1 VKTDNGDS
9 VNSMAR
15 IALVGLGTIGRGWA
29 VLFAKAGFAVAA
41 FDINAAAAAEARAD
55 VTNTLQEL
63 AAQGML
69 DSAPAAAARIE
80 WTDSV
85 AVAVAGATLVQESVP
100 ERLQLKRTVLA
111 ELDRVAP
118 ADAILASSCSSLLPA
133 DLFSDLQRQERCLV
147 AHPFNPP
154 YLIPLVELLPTRL
167 TSGRTLLAMRK
178 LLLGIGQSP
187 VIIHRALP
195 GYVANR
201 LQAALVNEAMH
212 LVGAGVISAEDL
224 DRCMTQ
230 GLGRRWAFLGPFETM
245 DLNADGGIASYARNF
260 RHGYAEIG
268 RDLRSGSPW
277 SDEAIAAVVKSRREQ
292 LDLQS
297 LKARREWRDR
307 CLARMRLQSQEEAED
322 SAP

>member
-1 VKTDNGDS
+1 MKSTS
-9 VNSMAR
+9 R

-29 VLFAKAGFAVAA
+29 VLFAKAGFAITA
-41 FDINAAAAAEARAD
+41 FDTSPGAMREARAD
-55 VTNTLQEL
+55 VTNTLEEL

-69 DSAPAAAARIE
+69 DSAPAAVARIE
-80 WTDSV
+80 WVSSLE
-85 AVAVAGATLVQESVP
+85 VAVAGAALVQESVP
-100 ERLQLKRTVLA
+100 EQLELKRAVLA

-118 ADAILASSCSSLLPA
+118 AAAILASSCSSLLPT
-133 DLFSDLQRQERCLV
+133 DLFDGLQRQERCLV

-154 YLIPLVELLPTRL
+154 YLIPLVELLPTRM
-167 TSGRTLLAMRK
+167 TSSKTLLAIRK
-178 LLLGIGQSP
+178 LLLQLGQCP

-212 LVGAGVISAEDL
+212 LVGAGVISPEDL

-230 GLGRRWAFLGPFETM
+230 GLGCRWAFLGPFETM
-245 DLNADGGIASYARNF
+245 DLNAEGGIATYARNF
-260 RHGYAEIG
+260 RQGYAEIG
-268 RDLRSGSPW
+268 RDLRSAAPW
-277 SDEAIAAVVKSRREQ
+277 SDEAIAAVVRSRRDQ

-307 CLARMRLQSQEEAED
+307 RLARMRLQARSED
-322 SAP
+322 DESAP